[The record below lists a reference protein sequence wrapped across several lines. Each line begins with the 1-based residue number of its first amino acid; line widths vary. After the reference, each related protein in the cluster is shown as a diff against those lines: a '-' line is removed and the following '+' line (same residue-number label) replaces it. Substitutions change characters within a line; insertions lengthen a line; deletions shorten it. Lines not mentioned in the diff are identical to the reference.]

1 MTRARIAA
9 SAVLALAAWMLPAP
23 AGAASEVSIQG
34 VRFEP
39 HDIEVRAGSTVTWAH
54 RDSGL
59 FHHVA
64 ADDGSFD
71 SHPTCGRPGG
81 RCMKGGDTWSRPFLV
96 AGTYGYHCRLH
107 GSPGQGMV
115 GNVVVRR

>member
-1 MTRARIAA
+1 MSRARVV
-9 SAVLALAAWMLPAP
+9 SVVVVALVAWMSSAP
-23 AGAASEVSIQG
+23 SGAASDVSIEG
-34 VRFEP
+34 VRYVP
-39 HDIEVRAGSTVTWAH
+39 HDVEVRVGSAVTWVH

-59 FHHVA
+59 FHHVT

-81 RCMKGGDTWSRPFLV
+81 RCMKGGETWSRTFRA

-107 GSPGQGMV
+107 GSPGQGMA
-115 GNVVVRR
+115 GTVVVRR